1 MAFWST
7 ATAAPTMRRNFK
19 VSTTDSEGVWWW
31 AIGVTK
37 PSFEIAT
44 TEYQLVNQR
53 HKYPGLLTWQDV
65 TVRIVDIGERTK
77 KLYEQVYKNGYINAD
92 KYSGVDGIMKA
103 WDGTPDATDFLI
115 EQYSNTNT
123 GDTPVEKW
131 ILHNCFIKSIRFGD
145 MEYSSDELVELEL
158 VLSYDY
164 AELDGAAQSP
174 QGGGFQDNASRAR
187 SAVVQSTPTPKPKP
201 TAEGS
206 VSATT
211 GKAVGDLADGDLQYG
226 TLKIK
231 EREDLAALYCES
243 RTRGYQTNSAWDEEK
258 QSYGC
263 MSG

>member
-1 MAFWST
+1 
-7 ATAAPTMRRNFK
+7 MRRNFK

-92 KYSGVDGIMKA
+92 KYSGVDGIIKA

-115 EQYSNTNT
+115 EQYSSTNT
-123 GDTPVEKW
+123 GDTPIEKW

-164 AELDGAAQSP
+164 AELEGAAQSP
-174 QGGGFQDNASRAR
+174 QGGGSKDST
-187 SAVVQSTPTPKPKP
+187 SANSTAIQSTPTAKPAAGGNATDGKRKA
-201 TAEGS
+201 TAEEE
-206 VSATT
+206 
-211 GKAVGDLADGDLQYG
+211 QQG

-231 EREDLAALYCES
+231 DREDLADKYCRRVSNEN
-243 RTRGYQTNSAWDEEK
+243 QTNSAWDENK

-263 MSG
+263 QTG